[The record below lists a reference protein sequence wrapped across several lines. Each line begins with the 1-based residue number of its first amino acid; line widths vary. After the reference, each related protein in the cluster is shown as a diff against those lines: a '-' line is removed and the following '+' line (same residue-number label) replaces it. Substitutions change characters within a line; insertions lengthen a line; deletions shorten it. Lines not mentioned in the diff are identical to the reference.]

1 MLPGPLLLIP
11 TPYQQQSPHMGK
23 TSPHTLLYI
32 VIVINNLSVSEIERR
47 VQMNTKNTNAKKET
61 NARISTAAL
70 MRLAGF
76 SAMLAGVGIVVLGM
90 FHPANEPASVTT
102 STWIIVHIFAT
113 SLGFFGVLGL
123 AGVYTRQV
131 EKAGWLGLTGFLLF
145 SAWMAL
151 VGMVSFVEAV
161 LLPQLASAFP
171 PFVAGLM
178 GMFTGVPSQVNL
190 GALPLL
196 WTISTPMLILGSLLF
211 AIATFRARVL
221 PRWAAALLAL
231 GSVMVPFSA
240 LVSTETAAKII
251 MVPMGLGLA
260 WMGYALL
267 TERRVKSAETML
279 AQQTANPEATN
290 AA

>member
-1 MLPGPLLLIP
+1 
-11 TPYQQQSPHMGK
+11 
-23 TSPHTLLYI
+23 
-32 VIVINNLSVSEIERR
+32 
-47 VQMNTKNTNAKKET
+47 MNTKGKIAIKESKT
-61 NARISTAAL
+61 RISTEAL

-76 SAMLAGVGIVVLGM
+76 SALLAGLAIVVMGM
-90 FHPANEPASVTT
+90 FHPANEFAYVTT
-102 STWIIVHIFAT
+102 TTWIIVHIFAT

-123 AGVYTRQV
+123 TGLYARQV
-131 EKAGWLGLTGFLLF
+131 EKTGWLGLIGFLLF
-145 SAWMAL
+145 SAWLAL
-151 VGMVSFVEAV
+151 VGMLSFVEAA
-161 LLPQLASAFP
+161 LLPQLASEFP
-171 PFVAGLM
+171 SFVTGFL
-178 GMFTGVPSQVNL
+178 GMFTGANSQVNL

-221 PRWAAALLAL
+221 PRWGAALLAL
-231 GSVMVPFSA
+231 GSLMVPFSA

-267 TERRVKSAETML
+267 TERRTKSAEVILDQKTVR
-279 AQQTANPEATN
+279 PEPSI

>member
-1 MLPGPLLLIP
+1 
-11 TPYQQQSPHMGK
+11 
-23 TSPHTLLYI
+23 
-32 VIVINNLSVSEIERR
+32 
-47 VQMNTKNTNAKKET
+47 MNTKSKSMKAESKPQ
-61 NARISTAAL
+61 ISAAAL

-76 SAMLAGVGIVVLGM
+76 SAVLAGLGIVVMGM
-90 FHPANEPASVTT
+90 FHPANEPTFVTT
-102 STWIIVHIFAT
+102 SVWIIVHIFAT

-123 AGVYTRQV
+123 AGLYARQV
-131 EKAGWLGLTGFLLF
+131 EKAGWLGLIGFLLF
-145 SAWMAL
+145 STWMAL
-151 VGMVSFVEAV
+151 VGMLSFIEAA
-161 LLPQLASAFP
+161 LLPQLASEFP
-171 PFVAGLM
+171 PFVTGFL

-221 PRWAAALLAL
+221 PRWGAALLAL

-240 LVSTETAAKII
+240 LVSTEIAAKII

-260 WMGYALL
+260 GMGYALL
-267 TERRVKSAETML
+267 TERRAKSAETRL
-279 AQQTANPEATN
+279 DQQTANPEAAK